1 MSPRSSSLV
10 LSLIACA
17 FATQGAICRPST
29 REVVTGEPPKG
40 FVDSAVGPGD
50 VFEVRVLGQEGL
62 TGSYRVE
69 DDGTVLYPLIGKV
82 KVDGLT
88 PPAIAQRLARG
99 LRQGYLR
106 NPQVSVFVK
115 EYNSKKVTVFGQVQ
129 KPGIFLYKDN
139 MTIIQAVSEAGGF
152 TNLADQD
159 GTIVTRTQDNRK
171 HRIPVRVQ
179 AIGEGREQNFVL
191 RPGDIVFVPTRLM

>member
-1 MSPRSSSLV
+1 M
-10 LSLIACA
+10 A
-17 FATQGAICRPST
+17 GD
-29 REVVTGEPPKG
+29 PPKG
-40 FVDSAVGPGD
+40 FMDSAVGPGD

-88 PPAIAQRLARG
+88 PPGIAQRLARG

-159 GTIVTRTQDNRK
+159 GTIVTRTVDNRK

-179 AIGEGREQNFVL
+179 AIGEGRDQNFVL
-191 RPGDIVFVPTRLM
+191 RPGDVVWVPTRLM

>member
-1 MSPRSSSLV
+1 M
-10 LSLIACA
+10 
-17 FATQGAICRPST
+17 
-29 REVVTGEPPKG
+29 
-40 FVDSAVGPGD
+40 DSAVGPGD

-62 TGSYRVE
+62 TGAYRVE

-115 EYNSKKVTVFGQVQ
+115 EYNSKKITVFGQVQ

-159 GTIVTRTQDNRK
+159 GTIVTRTVDNRK

-191 RPGDIVFVPTRLM
+191 RPGDIVWVPTRLM

>member
-1 MSPRSSSLV
+1 MASAL
-10 LSLIACA
+10 
-17 FATQGAICRPST
+17 ATQGALCRPST
-29 REVVTGEPPKG
+29 REVVTGDPPKG
-40 FVDSAVGPGD
+40 FSDSAVGPGD

-69 DDGTVLYPLIGKV
+69 GDGTVLYPLIGKV

-99 LRQGYLR
+99 LRQGFLR

-129 KPGIFLYKDN
+129 KPGIFMYKDN

-152 TNLADQD
+152 TELADQD
-159 GTIVTRTQDNRK
+159 GTVVTRTVDNRK
-171 HRIPVRVQ
+171 HRIPVRVRS
-179 AIGEGREQNFVL
+179 IGEGRAQNFVL
-191 RPGDIVFVPTRLM
+191 RPGDVVWVPNRLM